1 MNPGGNAA
9 RHLVSFRGRRAERER
24 SAPYPRYSL
33 MRLSR
38 ESGPGGKKPS
48 AAYYRVKA
56 GAMREV
62 AARTEFPDTREQL
75 LWIACQ
81 YEQLAERHE
90 RQEAVHA
97 PDRPA
102 DALRKD

>member
-1 MNPGGNAA
+1 
-9 RHLVSFRGRRAERER
+9 
-24 SAPYPRYSL
+24 

-38 ESGPGGKKPS
+38 ESGPSGKKPS

-90 RQEAVHA
+90 RQEAVPA
-97 PDRPA
+97 PDRSA
-102 DALRKD
+102 NVLRKD